1 MISYFHWEIL
11 KLVHVFTLATFNSK
25 CRSTDIVYTSK
36 RKAAQH
42 HPITS
47 CSQCGGEL
55 LDLFKVPTFIVR
67 TITTI
72 TVYYLQCGDSWAVR
86 CTFHKCN

>member
-11 KLVHVFTLATFNSK
+11 KLVHVYTLATFNSK

-42 HPITS
+42 HPITL

-55 LDLFKVPTFIVR
+55 LDLFKVILMYV
-67 TITTI
+67 
-72 TVYYLQCGDSWAVR
+72 L
-86 CTFHKCN
+86 